1 MSSEIWEEIDKH
13 IEKSIKEVVEFHI
26 WDILRADTLRGVLKA
41 RYEKGTEEHNGEWL
55 DWHPDNF
62 LENMREEAYDM
73 VLYLAMNK
81 ARYDFARRYTDPDA
95 SWNEAKA
102 ANAAWA
108 TRSRLG
114 TWENP
119 ITQTESAESE

>member
-26 WDILRADTLRGVLKA
+26 WDTLRADTLRGVLKA
-41 RYEKGTEEHNGEWL
+41 RYEKGSEEHNGEWL
-55 DWHPDNF
+55 DWHPDKF

-81 ARYDFARRYTDPDA
+81 ARYDFARRYTDQDA

-119 ITQTESAESE
+119 ITQTESGESE